1 MASLHNR
8 CMGIEP
14 IFAPHHKC
22 WGLMLLLFTVLL
34 PYWAHAVPAEAACPA
49 VVADS
54 TASYFE
60 PQQGESPR
68 WQK

>member
-1 MASLHNR
+1 
-8 CMGIEP
+8 
-14 IFAPHHKC
+14 
-22 WGLMLLLFTVLL
+22 MLLLFTVLL